1 MSARRCPSWQ
11 TRTVKALG
19 RPGRAPH
26 RRSCWPRQVR
36 AGRLHKEVPQGVRLQ
51 RGACG
56 AGTCNSCLPA
66 AEAPS
71 SRQPTELVQPW
82 QGQTRQRRKRKQARA
97 GPGMRARARARSGAA
112 TFLMTSAAAR
122 RPRRIGTFLDKGM
135 GYVLVDVRPSGEV
148 DPRVQMTLQMLVF
161 AHNVR
166 AARWVRLRRG
176 SGAALWVSASM
187 AAKVPPLVHELATV
201 RSLPEGV
208 NALIGKAY
216 ALLHSPFNISV
227 RLSPQVDVPTPQHH
241 GTAHPRR
248 CSSTATA
255 GSAQTGGP
263 SCRRP
268 LLLRPR
274 HALFLRYTDRPRRH
288 HALCSSSSPRA
299 ASPTSRR
306 RHQP

>member
-1 MSARRCPSWQ
+1 MLVLRASAHTGSQQPASAPAPESA
-11 TRTVKALG
+11 TDAEAVKVVEAVKALETK
-19 RPGRAPH
+19 
-26 RRSCWPRQVR
+26 V
-36 AGRLHKEVPQGVRLQ
+36 KELTEQL
-51 RGACG
+51 
-56 AGTCNSCLPA
+56 
-66 AEAPS
+66 EAVK
-71 SRQPTELVQPW
+71 QLEGDEAPW

-112 TFLMTSAAAR
+112 TFLMTSAAW

-161 AHNVR
+161 EHNVR

-187 AAKVPPLVHELATV
+187 SAKVPPLVHELATV

-208 NALIGKAY
+208 NSLIGKAY

-227 RLSPQVDVPTPQHH
+227 RLSPQVDVPTPQPH

-274 HALFLRYTDRPRRH
+274 HALFLRYTGRPRRH